1 MEIIKDSYC
10 TIGSKENPS
19 LILIHGLA
27 SNKFT
32 WNAIIEILKDDY
44 FLIMVD
50 LPGHGANYSYET
62 DFSYPSTVDYLF
74 KLQNHLGITFQNIA
88 GHSYGASVAT
98 MTALDERFEIK
109 KLALLDGGIIPLKL
123 VPDMNED
130 NYMIKLAPPDFTHR
144 KFESISEFI
153 DKNLSIKSNPYSEQ
167 IKQAILSNFDHSKKP
182 KLVPFLERKNHLK
195 IVDYLWEYNPKLNL
209 AKIKIPTQALMAC
222 KFDTIDERSSYRCQI
237 ASAISDKNNL
247 ININWILNTPHDL
260 QLYAPKLVSR
270 KLISHFQS

>member
-44 FLIMVD
+44 FLITVD

-62 DFSYPSTVDYLF
+62 DFSYPSMVDYLF

>member
-1 MEIIKDSYC
+1 MKIINDSYF
-10 TIGSKENPS
+10 TSGELNKPS
-19 LILIHGLA
+19 LVLIHGLA

-32 WNAIIEILKDDY
+32 WNAITEILKNDY
-44 FLIMVD
+44 YLIAVD
-50 LPGHGANYSYET
+50 LHGHGSNSIYKT
-62 DFSYPSTVDYLF
+62 DFSYSNMVDYLF
-74 KLQNHLGITFQNIA
+74 KLQNHLDISFQYIA

-98 MTALDERFEIK
+98 MTALDERFNIK
-109 KLALLDGGIIPLKL
+109 KLALLDGGIVPLKS
-123 VPDMNED
+123 VPEMNDD
-130 NYMIKLAPPDFTHR
+130 NYMIKLAPPDFTER

-195 IVDYLWEYNPKLNL
+195 IVDYLWDYNPKLNL

-237 ASAISDKNNL
+237 ASAISDNNNL
-247 ININWILNTPHDL
+247 IEITWILNTPHDL

>member
-1 MEIIKDSYC
+1 MEIIKDSYF

-19 LILIHGLA
+19 LVLIHGLA

-32 WNAIIEILKDDY
+32 WNAITEILKNDY
-44 FLIMVD
+44 YLIAVD
-50 LPGHGANYSYET
+50 LPGHGSNSIYKT
-62 DFSYPSTVDYLF
+62 DFSYSSMVDYLF
-74 KLQNHLGITFQNIA
+74 KLQNHLDISFQYIA

-98 MTALDERFEIK
+98 MTALDERFNIK
-109 KLALLDGGIIPLKL
+109 KLALLDGGIVPLKS
-123 VPDMNED
+123 VPEMNDD
-130 NYMIKLAPPDFTHR
+130 NYMIKLAPPDFTER

-195 IVDYLWEYNPKLNL
+195 IVDYLWDYNPKLNL

-237 ASAISDKNNL
+237 ASAISDNNNL
-247 ININWILNTPHDL
+247 IEITWILNTPHDL